1 MDKFAVIYGKNDARS
16 ALTPAV
22 TDVSWSSQRD
32 EIARSMTVRLRDIP
46 TVSVAGMLMCFSHR
60 VGKDLLHHKNQFFH
74 GPIIKYEKD
83 EFSGVWEIDA
93 REIGWYLAK
102 NKGTRPYLKGEAGAE
117 LQRYIKTTGV
127 DFRCPNL
134 GFNLDE
140 RYGTMA
146 HSEVILDVLQKAYE
160 RSGYRYHVD
169 AIRTDKHFYLQVVR
183 EGTNE
188 RVPIFVPEQMEASTA
203 GYDLED
209 TYTVVTAQKYKDDK
223 IVSSVTKTNADALK
237 TFGRME
243 EIIEVEEGENP
254 TTIATQRVK
263 AMSSAKQTKKITVRH
278 NDYTLAGLRAGWLV
292 LIKTTVV
299 TKWIVVSADS
309 SWRNGIFTVKLVLER
324 REA

>member
-1 MDKFAVIYGKNDARS
+1 
-16 ALTPAV
+16 
-22 TDVSWSSQRD
+22 
-32 EIARSMTVRLRDIP
+32 
-46 TVSVAGMLMCFSHR
+46 
-60 VGKDLLHHKNQFFH
+60 
-74 GPIIKYEKD
+74 
-83 EFSGVWEIDA
+83 
-93 REIGWYLAK
+93 
-102 NKGTRPYLKGEAGAE
+102 
-117 LQRYIKTTGV
+117 
-127 DFRCPNL
+127 
-134 GFNLDE
+134 
-140 RYGTMA
+140 MA

>member
-223 IVSSVTKTNADALK
+223 IVSSVTKTNTDALK

-243 EIIEVEEGENP
+243 EIIEVEEDENP

-263 AMSSAKQTKKITVRH
+263 AMSSAKQIKKITVRH

>member
-46 TVSVAGMLMCFSHR
+46 TVSVAGMLMCFSHKG
-60 VGKDLLHHKNQFFH
+60 GKSLLHHKNQFFH
-74 GPIIKYEKD
+74 GPIIKYDRD
-83 EFSGVWEIDA
+83 EFSNVWEIEA

-102 NKGTRPYLKGEAGAE
+102 NKGTRPYLKGEAGAV
-117 LQRYIKTTGV
+117 LQKYIQSTGV
-127 DFRCPNL
+127 DFRCPKL

-169 AIRTDKHFYLQVVR
+169 AIRTEKHFYLQVVR

-188 RVPIFVPEQMEASTA
+188 RVPIFVPEQMEASTV
-203 GYDLED
+203 GYNMED

-223 IVSSVTKTNADALK
+223 IVSSVTKTNTDALK

-243 EIIEVEEGENP
+243 EIIEVEEDENP
-254 TTIATQRVK
+254 TTVATQRVK

-278 NDYTLAGLRAGWLV
+278 EDYTLAGLRAGWLV

-299 TKWIVVSADS
+299 TKWIVESADT
-309 SWRNGIFTVKLVLER
+309 SWSNGIFTVKLVLER

>member
-32 EIARSMTVRLRDIP
+32 EIARSMTVRLRDIS

-223 IVSSVTKTNADALK
+223 IVSSVTKTNTNALK

-243 EIIEVEEGENP
+243 EIIEVEEDENP

-263 AMSSAKQTKKITVRH
+263 AMSSAKQIKKITVRH

>member
-16 ALTPAV
+16 ALTPAI

-32 EIARSMTVRLRDIP
+32 EIARSLTVRLRDIP
-46 TVSVAGMLMCFSHR
+46 SVSVAGMLMCFSHR

-83 EFSGVWEIDA
+83 EFSGVWEIEA

-146 HSEVILDVLQKAYE
+146 HSEIILDVLQKAYE

-203 GYDLED
+203 GYDLEE

-243 EIIEVEEGENP
+243 EIIEVEEDENP

-263 AMSSAKQTKKITVRH
+263 AMSSAKQIKKITVRH